1 MIKTILTFILLISG
15 ISVVSAQQ
23 PASREQ
29 QELERQRQEL
39 KKELEQVQELLNKN
53 KQTTK
58 ENLTTLL
65 NINKKLNL
73 QENVV
78 ETINR
83 EINLMDNNIYKSQ
96 REINKMRLLLDT
108 LKDEYS
114 KSMVYAYKN
123 RSNSDFLNF
132 IFSSSS
138 FNDAIKRITYLK
150 SYRNF
155 REMQGENIL
164 RTQALIK
171 SRIDELSDTKQKKSS
186 VLQVQS
192 KEVNALQ
199 TQQEEKQQ
207 LVNKLK
213 AQGKELNN
221 QIAAKKKQMQKVN
234 NAIAAAIKRAIKE
247 ANDVAAAKAREEKK
261 RKDAETK
268 AANSTASANKNTTST
283 TNNNTAKITD
293 KPKTNTANTAPAKS
307 VLLAT
312 DADVTLNASFEKNR
326 GNLPWPVGS
335 GYLIL
340 HFGENKLPNGVIINS
355 QGISVGSDVGT
366 PVKVVFDGE
375 VVSVGSY
382 DDLQMIVI
390 KHGKYFSTYSNIT
403 GVSLSKGQSVK
414 TGQVL
419 GRVAE
424 NLDGIGAVDL
434 WISNEHNELNPEGWL
449 KRR

>member
-1 MIKTILTFILLISG
+1 MARIILTLALFISSIGFLY
-15 ISVVSAQQ
+15 AQQ
-23 PASREQ
+23 PATKE
-29 QELERQRQEL
+29 ELERQRQEL
-39 KKELEQVQELLNKN
+39 KKELDQVQDLLDKN
-53 KQTTK
+53 KKTTK

-78 ETINR
+78 ETINK
-83 EINLMDNNIYKSQ
+83 EINLMDNDIYKSQ

-108 LKDEYS
+108 LKDEYA

-150 SYRNF
+150 SYRNY

-164 RTQALIK
+164 RTQTLIK
-171 SRIDELSDTKQKKSS
+171 TRIDELSQTKQKKNT
-186 VLQVQS
+186 VLKVQS

-199 TQQEEKQQ
+199 AQQEEKQQ
-207 LVNKLK
+207 IVNKLK

-221 QIAAKKKQMQKVN
+221 QIAAKKQQMKKVN
-234 NAIAAAIKRAIKE
+234 SAITAAINRAIKE
-247 ANDVAAAKAREEKK
+247 AKAAEAAKAREEKK
-261 RKDAETK
+261 RKDAVAKESANTASNNKPANNTTAKTETK
-268 AANSTASANKNTTST
+268 TISA
-283 TNNNTAKITD
+283 
-293 KPKTNTANTAPAKS
+293 TAPAKS
-307 VLLAT
+307 VLLPT
-312 DADVTLNASFEKNR
+312 EADVTLNTNFEKSK

-340 HFGENKLPNGVIINS
+340 HFGDNKLPNGVVINS
-355 QGISVGSDVGT
+355 QGISIGSNVGT
-366 PVKVVFDGE
+366 PVKAIFSGE
-375 VVSVGSY
+375 VVSVGNI
-382 DDLQMIVI
+382 DDLQMVVV
-390 KHGKYFSTYSNIT
+390 KHGKYFTTYSNIT
-403 GVSLSKGQSVK
+403 GVNLSKGQSVQ
-414 TGQVL
+414 TGQVI

-424 NLDGIGAVDL
+424 NLDGVGAIDL
-434 WISNEHNELNPEGWL
+434 WISNERSEMNPEAWL

>member
-1 MIKTILTFILLISG
+1 MAKIILTLLMFVSG
-15 ISVVSAQQ
+15 VSLLQAQTK
-23 PASREQ
+23 E
-29 QELERQRQEL
+29 ELERQRQDLKREL
-39 KKELEQVQELLNKN
+39 DQVQELLDKN
-53 KQTTK
+53 KKTTK

-78 ETINR
+78 ETINK
-83 EINLMDNNIYKSQ
+83 EINLMDNDIYKSQ

-108 LKDEYS
+108 LKEEYA

-150 SYRNF
+150 SYRNY

-164 RTQALIK
+164 RTQTLIK
-171 SRIDELSDTKQKKSS
+171 TRIEELSQTKQKKS
-186 VLQVQS
+186 VALQVQS

-199 TQQEEKQQ
+199 AQQEEKQQ
-207 LVNKLK
+207 IVNQLK

-221 QIAAKKKQMQKVN
+221 QIAAKKQQMKKVN
-234 NAIAAAIKRAIKE
+234 NAIAAAIKRAINE
-247 ANDVAAAKAREEKK
+247 AKVAEAKAREEKRK
-261 RKDAETK
+261 KDAL
-268 AANSTASANKNTTST
+268 AAKEANTTASANKPTTAPNNTTKTETKPNVT
-283 TNNNTAKITD
+283 TA
-293 KPKTNTANTAPAKS
+293 APAKS
-307 VLLAT
+307 VLLPT
-312 DADVTLNASFEKNR
+312 EADVTINTNFEKNK

-340 HFGENKLPNGVIINS
+340 HFGDNKLPNGVIINS
-355 QGISVGSDVGT
+355 QGISIGSDIGT
-366 PVKVVFDGE
+366 PVKAIFGGE
-375 VVSVGSY
+375 VVSVGNI
-382 DDLQMIVI
+382 DDLQMVVV
-390 KHGKYFSTYSNIT
+390 KHGKYFTTYSNIT
-403 GVSLSKGQSVK
+403 GVNLSRGQNIQ
-414 TGQVL
+414 TGQVI

-424 NLDGIGAVDL
+424 NLDGVGAIDL
-434 WISNEHNELNPEGWL
+434 WISNEHNEMNPEAWL

>member
-1 MIKTILTFILLISG
+1 MAKLIITFLFFISG
-15 ISVVSAQQ
+15 VSFLKAQTK
-23 PASREQ
+23 E
-29 QELERQRQEL
+29 ELERQRQDL
-39 KKELEQVQELLNKN
+39 KKELDQVQELLDKN
-53 KQTTK
+53 KKTTK

-78 ETINR
+78 ETINK
-83 EINLMDNNIYKSQ
+83 EINLMDNDIYKSQ

-108 LKDEYS
+108 LKEEYS

-150 SYRNF
+150 SYRNY

-171 SRIDELSDTKQKKSS
+171 TRIEDLSQTKQKKSV

-199 TQQEEKQQ
+199 AQQEEKQQ
-207 LVNKLK
+207 IVNQLK

-221 QIAAKKKQMQKVN
+221 QIAAKKQQMKKVN
-234 NAIAAAIKRAIKE
+234 NAIAAAIKRAINE
-247 ANDVAAAKAREEKK
+247 AKAAEAKAREEKRK
-261 RKDAETK
+261 KDALAAKET
-268 AANSTASANKNTTST
+268 NTTASANKPSAAPNNTTKT
-283 TNNNTAKITD
+283 ETKPNVTNA
-293 KPKTNTANTAPAKS
+293 APAKS
-307 VLLAT
+307 VLLPT
-312 DADVTLNASFEKNR
+312 EADVTINTNFEKNK
-326 GNLPWPVGS
+326 GNLPWPVSS

-340 HFGENKLPNGVIINS
+340 HFGDNKLPNGVIINS
-355 QGISVGSDVGT
+355 QGISIGSDIGT
-366 PVKVVFDGE
+366 PVKAIFGGE
-375 VVSVGSY
+375 VVSVGNI
-382 DDLQMIVI
+382 DDLQMVVV
-390 KHGKYFSTYSNIT
+390 KHGKYFTTYSNIT
-403 GVSLSKGQSVK
+403 GVNLSRGQNIT
-414 TGQVL
+414 TGQVI

-424 NLDGIGAVDL
+424 NLDGVGAIDL
-434 WISNEHNELNPEGWL
+434 WISNEHSEMNPETWL

>member
-1 MIKTILTFILLISG
+1 MARIILSLALFISSIGFLH
-15 ISVVSAQQ
+15 AQQ
-23 PASREQ
+23 SATKE
-29 QELERQRQEL
+29 ELERQRLEL
-39 KKELEQVQELLNKN
+39 KKELDQVQDLLDKN
-53 KQTTK
+53 KKTTK

-78 ETINR
+78 ETINK
-83 EINLMDNNIYKSQ
+83 EINLMDNDIYKSQ

-108 LKDEYS
+108 LKDEYA

-150 SYRNF
+150 SYRNY

-164 RTQALIK
+164 RTQTLIK
-171 SRIDELSDTKQKKSS
+171 TRIEELSQTKQKKNT
-186 VLQVQS
+186 VLKVQS

-199 TQQEEKQQ
+199 AQQEEKQQ
-207 LVNKLK
+207 IVNKLK

-221 QIAAKKKQMQKVN
+221 QIAAKKQQMKKVN
-234 NAIAAAIKRAIKE
+234 SAITAAINRAIKE
-247 ANDVAAAKAREEKK
+247 AKAAEAAKVREEKK
-261 RKDAETK
+261 RRDA
-268 AANSTASANKNTTST
+268 AAKESANTASATKPANSNPTKSSVTKPESKPA
-283 TNNNTAKITD
+283 TA
-293 KPKTNTANTAPAKS
+293 AKS
-307 VLLAT
+307 VLLPT
-312 DADVTLNASFEKNR
+312 EADVTLNTNFEKSK

-340 HFGENKLPNGVIINS
+340 HFGDNKLPNGVVINS
-355 QGISVGSDVGT
+355 QGISIGSNVGT
-366 PVKVVFDGE
+366 PVKAIFSGE
-375 VVSVGSY
+375 VVSVGNI
-382 DDLQMIVI
+382 DDLQMVVV
-390 KHGKYFSTYSNIT
+390 KHGKYFTTYSNIT
-403 GVSLSKGQSVK
+403 GVNLSKGQSVQ
-414 TGQVL
+414 TGQVI

-424 NLDGIGAVDL
+424 NLDGVGAIDL
-434 WISNEHNELNPEGWL
+434 WISNERSEMNPEAWL

>member
-1 MIKTILTFILLISG
+1 MARIILTLALFISSIGFLY
-15 ISVVSAQQ
+15 AQQ
-23 PASREQ
+23 PATKE
-29 QELERQRQEL
+29 ELERQRQEL
-39 KKELEQVQELLNKN
+39 KKELDQVQDLLDKN
-53 KQTTK
+53 KKTTK

-78 ETINR
+78 ETINK
-83 EINLMDNNIYKSQ
+83 EINLMDNDIYKSQ

-108 LKDEYS
+108 LKDEYA

-150 SYRNF
+150 SYRNY

-164 RTQALIK
+164 RTQTLIK
-171 SRIDELSDTKQKKSS
+171 TRIDELSQTKQKKNT
-186 VLQVQS
+186 VLKVQS

-199 TQQEEKQQ
+199 AQQEEKQQ
-207 LVNKLK
+207 IVNKLK

-221 QIAAKKKQMQKVN
+221 QIAAKKQQMKKVN
-234 NAIAAAIKRAIKE
+234 SAITAAINRAIKE
-247 ANDVAAAKAREEKK
+247 AKAAEAAKAREEKK
-261 RKDAETK
+261 RKDA
-268 AANSTASANKNTTST
+268 AAKES
-283 TNNNTAKITD
+283 
-293 KPKTNTANTAPAKS
+293 TNTASNNKPANNTTAKTETKTISATAPAKS
-307 VLLAT
+307 VLLPT
-312 DADVTLNASFEKNR
+312 EADVTLNTNFEKSK

-340 HFGENKLPNGVIINS
+340 HFGDNKLPNGVVINS
-355 QGISVGSDVGT
+355 QGISIGSNVGT
-366 PVKVVFDGE
+366 PVKAIFSGE
-375 VVSVGSY
+375 VVSVGNI
-382 DDLQMIVI
+382 DDLQMVVV
-390 KHGKYFSTYSNIT
+390 KHGKYFTTYSNIT
-403 GVSLSKGQSVK
+403 GVNLSKGQSVQ
-414 TGQVL
+414 TGQVI

-424 NLDGIGAVDL
+424 NLDGVGAIDL
-434 WISNEHNELNPEGWL
+434 WISNERSEMNPEAWL